1 MRLSSRFS
9 APPFLLLLLTL
20 VVFGRTGPAR
30 AQETDSLSSAR
41 DMEHNSPDWASIRE
55 HLPDPA
61 TASVQRLEMEGDI
74 LRARRFPADA
84 LDYYRYAMT
93 RGGDAGILM
102 NKMGVTELE
111 LGNVVLARAY
121 IQSGLKVRRK
131 DAQAWNNLG
140 AIEFMQRNLG
150 GAIRDYKKAIKYDE
164 QAAVYHSNLGLAYV
178 DKKDYESARAEL
190 MLALKIDPEVFQHH
204 NAAGS
209 SLHILSTSDRAAF
222 HFEMAKAYAKLGNKV
237 EMLHALQTAGE
248 AGLDIEEAMAKDNI
262 MVHYMNDPD
271 VVTLIRE
278 AKSLRASRMAGGNV
292 ASAAPPLPPSTTA
305 PVPAATP
312 R

>member
-1 MRLSSRFS
+1 MRLSSRYS
-9 APPFLLLLLTL
+9 ALPFLLLLFTIG
-20 VVFGRTGPAR
+20 VFARTGSAR
-30 AQETDSLSSAR
+30 AQETDSLRSVL
-41 DMEHNSPDWASIRE
+41 DVEHNSPDWALIRE

-61 TASVQRLEMEGDI
+61 TATAQRLEMEGDI

-84 LDYYRYAMT
+84 MDYYRYAMT
-93 RGGDAGILM
+93 RGGDAGALM

-121 IQSGLKVRRK
+121 IQSGLKIRRK
-131 DAQAWNNLG
+131 NAQAWNNLG

-178 DKKDYESARAEL
+178 DKKDFDSARAEL
-190 MLALKIDPEVFQHH
+190 MLALKIDPEVFQRH

-222 HFEMAKAYAKLGNKV
+222 QFEMAKAYAKLGNKV
-237 EMLHALQTAGE
+237 EMLHALQAAGE
-248 AGLDIEEAMAKDNI
+248 AGLDIEEAMAKDT
-262 MVHYMNDPD
+262 MLVHYIADPD

-278 AKSLRASRMAGGNV
+278 AKSLHASRMAGGSV

>member
-1 MRLSSRFS
+1 MRLSSRSS
-9 APPFLLLLLTL
+9 ALPLLLLLLTL
-20 VVFGRTGPAR
+20 VVFGRTGSAR
-30 AQETDSLSSAR
+30 AQEDSLRSAR
-41 DMEHNSPDWASIRE
+41 DIEHNSPDWALIRE

-61 TASVQRLEMEGDI
+61 TASVQLLEMEGDI

-84 LDYYRYAMT
+84 MDYYHYAVT
-93 RGGDAGILM
+93 RGGDAGALM

-121 IQSGLKVRRK
+121 IQSGLKIRRK

-178 DKKDYESARAEL
+178 DKKDYDSARAQL

-209 SLHILSTSDRAAF
+209 SLHILSTSDRAVF

-262 MVHYMNDPD
+262 MMHYMNDPD

-278 AKSLRASRMAGGNV
+278 AKSLRASRMAGGIV
-292 ASAAPPLPPSTTA
+292 ASAAPPLPPSAAA
-305 PVPAATP
+305 PVPTP